1 MPWKKSEPM
10 QERIEFGLKALGSV
24 NFRALCQEYGIS
36 TKTGYK
42 WKERFLCDGIGGM
55 VERSR
60 RPKGHANELAE
71 EAVCEIIRLKL
82 AHGSWGPRKI
92 RELYR
97 RRHGEVA
104 SESSFKRVLERVGLT
119 KKETAASGHPG
130 GATECGKRGSCP

>member
-1 MPWKKSEPM
+1 M
-10 QERIEFGLKALGSV
+10 QERIEFGLKALGAV

-42 WKERFLCDGIGGM
+42 WKERFLRDGIRGM

-60 RPKGHANELAE
+60 RPKSHADQLAE
-71 EAVCEIIRLKL
+71 QTVCEIIRLKL

-104 SESSFKRVLERVGLT
+104 SESSFKRVLERAGLN
-119 KKETAASGHPG
+119 A
-130 GATECGKRGSCP
+130 